1 MREGHFEKERS
12 IKLSTYGIIFMGT
25 PHQGGQGVSVGKILL
40 NVAKIQGHTS
50 DGLLKHLEQHSEFLQ
65 QQLSEF
71 TAISQDFDISFAYET
86 KPTPII
92 GGTAKFIVPEW
103 SAVVPGTPN
112 AARFDINDDHRRMT
126 KFANAE
132 SKDFKKIAGTIAAMI
147 DKAEAKIESN
157 WECEARKKEA
167 TSRANSYVV
176 PFEIR
181 GVPIVNAYVERDQ
194 EMRVME
200 EELCPGADCEKR
212 KVFVLHGLGGIGKT
226 QLSLAYARKHQT
238 AYTAVFWLNG
248 QTHESIRR
256 SIAGIARQLPMN
268 QISAFAREY
277 TQQGSD
283 QLAKIIEEVLGW
295 FSKNGNTKWLLIVD
309 NVNRDNSAELEDP
322 EAFNI
327 DDYMPRTDQGSIII
341 TTRQFRLRSLGHELK
356 VGAMTTAEGL
366 TVLESRLGHT
376 AIGKKLFRS
385 FWELSRMR

>member
-1 MREGHFEKERS
+1 M
-12 IKLSTYGIIFMGT
+12 
-25 PHQGGQGVSVGKILL
+25 L
-40 NVAKIQGHTS
+40 NIAKIQGHTS

-92 GGTAKFIVPEW
+92 GGTAIFIVPEW

-112 AARFDINDDHRRMT
+112 AAHFGISDDHRRMT
-126 KFANAE
+126 KFANAK
-132 SKDFKKIAGTIAAMI
+132 SNDFKKIARTIAAMI

-157 WECEARKKEA
+157 WECEARKKEV
-167 TSRANSYVV
+167 TLGANSYIV

-200 EELCPGADCEKR
+200 EELCPGADCKNR

-226 QLSLAYARKHQT
+226 QLSLAYARKHQMD
-238 AYTAVFWLNG
+238 YTAVFWLNG

-256 SIAGIARQLPMN
+256 SIAGIARQLPTN

-283 QLAKIIEEVLGW
+283 QLDKIIEEVLGW

-309 NVNRDNSAELEDP
+309 NVDRDNSAESEDP

-327 DDYMPRTDQGSIII
+327 DDYIPRTDQGSVII
-341 TTRQFRLRSLGHELK
+341 TTRQFRLRSLGYELK

-366 TVLESRLGHT
+366 TVLGNRLGHT

-385 FWELSRMR
+385 FGELSRMRLNQMIVIERTRLSFRDL